1 MGVTLVDGDGVG
13 NTISGV
19 QDDSGGTTRSVQGK
33 DGLDTDVHGG
43 GVESL
48 EGDLGH
54 LLSVG
59 LGVERSL
66 GVKSGVLFG
75 GDAQLIVEGMMP
87 DLLHVVPV
95 GDNTVLDGV
104 FQGEDTSLGLG
115 LVTDVGVLLSHSD
128 HDTDVTW
135 ATDDG
140 REDGAGSVITG
151 EAGLAHSGSIVHN
164 QRSNLFVVAHFRVLK
179 VFSFRKKKES
189 FFCF

>member
-1 MGVTLVDGDGVG
+1 MGTAWATPSPVSK
-13 NTISGV
+13 TIPV
-19 QDDSGGTTRSVQGK
+19 VRPEAYKEK

-54 LLSVG
+54 LFSVG

-66 GVKSGVLFG
+66 GVKSGVLLG

-115 LVTDVGVLLSHSD
+115 LVTDVGVLL
-128 HDTDVTW
+128 
-135 ATDDG
+135 
-140 REDGAGSVITG
+140 
-151 EAGLAHSGSIVHN
+151 
-164 QRSNLFVVAHFRVLK
+164 
-179 VFSFRKKKES
+179 
-189 FFCF
+189 